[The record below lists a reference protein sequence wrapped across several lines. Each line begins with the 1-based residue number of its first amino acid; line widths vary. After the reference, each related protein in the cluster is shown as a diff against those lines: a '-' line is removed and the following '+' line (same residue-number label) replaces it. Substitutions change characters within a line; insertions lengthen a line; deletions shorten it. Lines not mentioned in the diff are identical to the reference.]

1 MSNDVAR
8 TGDEPRV
15 LVYSDDPKL
24 RTAVITAVGLRP
36 GADVGRIDWVECAS
50 GAELLAEVDGG
61 GVAVAILDGEARP
74 VGGIGLA
81 KQLKDELADCPA
93 TLVLLAR
100 RDDQWLGKWSMAD
113 ALATLP
119 VDASTLPQQVAELL
133 RQRAAAVPVRR
144 AAGR

>member
-36 GADVGRIDWVECAS
+36 AADVGRIDWVECAS
-50 GAELLAEVDGG
+50 GADLLAEVDGG

-100 RDDQWLGKWSMAD
+100 KDDKWLGKWSMAD
-113 ALATLP
+113 ALANLP

-133 RQRAAAVPVRR
+133 RQRVASVPVRR